1 MGHRL
6 RRTATVFIAV
16 ASVAALGIVAG
27 APVASASKADDVK
40 TARAGVLIASDFPT
54 GWSGT
59 RANSP
64 SDAAVIKQASSIKDC
79 KSYVALRK
87 LTQNLPKAH
96 SLDFSD
102 GTTSTMSNVVNAF
115 ASTGKVSAAMKL
127 FSSSTIASCLEQ
139 YTQKAVGNK
148 GTVTL
153 TPANITGLGADT
165 VGYTA
170 DIADASGTVVD
181 QLLTFAVPVGR
192 YISAYTVEVQSADAP
207 IATIDA
213 AVNASITRLQDATG

>member
-6 RRTATVFIAV
+6 RRTTTVFVTV
-16 ASVAALGIVAG
+16 AAVAALGIVCAAPIAG
-27 APVASASKADDVK
+27 ASKADDVK
-40 TARAGVLIASDFPT
+40 TARTGVLIASDFPA

-64 SDAAVIKQASSIKDC
+64 SDAAVIKRASSIKDC
-79 KSYVALRK
+79 KNYVALRK
-87 LTQNLPKAH
+87 LTQALPKAH
-96 SLDFSD
+96 SLDYSD
-102 GTTSTMSNVVNAF
+102 GSTSTMSNVVNAF
-115 ASTGKVSAAMKL
+115 ATTGKMNAAMKL

-139 YTQKAVGNK
+139 YTQKAVGSK

-153 TPANITGLGADT
+153 TPADISGLGADT

-170 DIADASGTVVD
+170 DIADSSGTVVD

-192 YISAYTVEVQSADAP
+192 YISAYTVEVQSSDAP

-213 AVNASITRLQDATG
+213 AVNASITRLQDAAG